1 MMTRR
6 KDVEEIYHQHMM
18 QIDAILTLMDNNY
31 SAAAR
36 IVEWFYGGS
45 SETWRKILA
54 KGKKKKTIPSEVE
67 ELLAK
72 IKGK

>member
-1 MMTRR
+1 
-6 KDVEEIYHQHMM
+6 MM
-18 QIDAILTLMDNNY
+18 QVDTILTLMENNY

-36 IVEWFYGGS
+36 IVEWLYGGS

-54 KGKKKKTIPSEVE
+54 KGKKKKTIPSEVK

-72 IKGK
+72 LRGK

>member
-1 MMTRR
+1 MTRR
-6 KDVEEIYHQHMM
+6 KDVEEIYRQHMM
-18 QIDAILTLMDNNY
+18 QVDTILTLMENNY

-36 IVEWFYGGS
+36 IVEWLYGGS

-54 KGKKKKTIPSEVE
+54 KGKKKKTIPSEVK

-72 IKGK
+72 LRGK